1 MLLAVYVATL
11 APGVTFWDAGEFI
24 AAAHVLGI
32 PHPPGTPLYVALAHV
47 WSQALGGVMGVARAI
62 NLLSAACTAAAGASM
77 AWLIARRTRSA
88 AGAWAGVAGA
98 IAAGLMTSVWS
109 NATETEVYSLAL
121 LHSVALLTTAAMAG
135 EGGQRDER
143 WLLLT
148 AYLIA
153 LAPAVHLSAVV
164 AVPAAIVLAARRPAP
179 ANQRTRWEVDR
190 VLLLGGALF
199 ASAGVGRMDWRIVM
213 AGFAVASVAALRT
226 RSMRQLSAM
235 TMLAVIASSA
245 LLIMVVRARHDP
257 AINQGNPNTL
267 AALVDV
273 VARRQYDVAPLLPRS
288 APVWLQLAN
297 VFQYVDWQAA
307 MSWGAG
313 IVTSPARVVATIVW
327 IVLAGVGLRAMRRE
341 SHEMADAL
349 IVLAVCGTLGV
360 AAYLNLKAGSSLG
373 WGIVPDGTPHEA
385 RERDYFFILGF
396 WTWGCFAGAGAVA
409 LARRWR
415 LPAAAGLAAVL
426 LPLVGNWRSVD
437 RSREPD
443 ASAAN
448 QFGRALLESA
458 PAHAV
463 LFLEGDNDSY
473 PIWYLQQVE
482 GVRRDVLTVTVPLLP
497 TEWYPVELARRSG
510 LRWNDGER
518 VAGARTLSAHRA
530 ALIAAA
536 ASRANRPVVASP
548 AVEAAERSLLGSDWV
563 LSGPVFVAKAA
574 AAEAG
579 LGTPTTVDTAA
590 AQGWVQRRGAG
601 SALPQSLSGDDVVRV
616 MLALL
621 DCPRL
626 LTRPATSQARRDS
639 LEVNCNLR

>member
-1 MLLAVYVATL
+1 VLLAVYVATL

-121 LHSVALLTTAAMAG
+121 LHSVALLATAAMAG

-153 LAPAVHLSAVV
+153 LAPAVHLSALV

-313 IVTSPARVVATIVW
+313 IMTSPARVVATIVW

-373 WGIVPDGTPHEA
+373 WGILPDGTPHEA

-396 WTWGCFAGAGAVA
+396 WSWGCFAGAGAVA

-510 LRWNDGER
+510 LRWDDGER

-626 LTRPATSQARRDS
+626 LARPATSQARRDS